1 MPQKVKPHRA
11 STAYLKQRVVMGM
24 ADASTINI
32 MSSDST
38 SVARI
43 PSTGLRDETH
53 TASRSPRIDVNNSG
67 SHSPRRPP
75 SAAKSRPTTADGQG
89 HSRNRYAGGR
99 RSRMGTGEHHD
110 QEEKSTERNPGGPA
124 SGHSTGRR
132 SRVSTLENH
141 DQGEKSTERNP
152 GGPASGHST
161 GRRSRVSTLE
171 NHDQGEKSTERNP
184 GLLSTG
190 SVASQGQRRHSLT
203 TDPSDGDH
211 HHSHNTRHHHNH
223 RPPATASRYHVGAD
237 PAVVRSGIVR

>member
-152 GGPASGHST
+152 G
-161 GRRSRVSTLE
+161 
-171 NHDQGEKSTERNP
+171 
-184 GLLSTG
+184 LLSTG